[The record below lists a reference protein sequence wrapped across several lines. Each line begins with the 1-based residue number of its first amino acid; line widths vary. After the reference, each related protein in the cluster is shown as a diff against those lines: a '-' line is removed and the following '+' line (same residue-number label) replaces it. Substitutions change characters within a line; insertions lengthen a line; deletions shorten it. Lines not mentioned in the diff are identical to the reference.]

1 MKTNLTIAAGLG
13 NKVKAK
19 AKTILA
25 GGSQEDMKQKMT
37 LAARLR
43 NEVLVVCCRDRLCG
57 RTSLPGTALLANGSQ
72 DYVLDSVSKQT
83 EALSACTR
91 N

>member
-25 GGSQEDMKQKMT
+25 GGSQEDMKLKMT

-43 NEVLVVCCRDRLCG
+43 NEVLVITSGLLQRPVMWAYKSPWYSPACKWKSGLCLRLCVQ
-57 RTSLPGTALLANGSQ
+57 AN
-72 DYVLDSVSKQT
+72 
-83 EALSACTR
+83 
-91 N
+91 